1 MWGTQDLSAVLPE
14 GASGLLA
21 QLRAALSLTQNTRLL
36 QLDTALPSG
45 TLIPE
50 RCSVHEA
57 LHAEQ
62 PFLAELDCVSTH
74 SGIPLTSLMGT
85 GATLQLRLQDGGW
98 RAWHGHVAR
107 AAHLG
112 SDGGLTRYR
121 LQLRD
126 FTHWASLRRDTRIFQ
141 DQTAADI
148 VQSVLMAHPQAQL
161 RLDVSH
167 PGPVRAITTQ
177 YRETDWAFAQRL
189 MASEGWSWRID
200 HDPHNTDSP
209 SGTTSLLTPSRHTLV
224 VFDAQAP
231 RPELGTLRF
240 SRPGMRGATPDGFAQ
255 DTLTAWAPA
264 RQVGTNAIT
273 LGAWDERQLSG
284 VSGSSALPDA
294 QRPPGVPMLERY
306 VGVGER
312 QFADGRVAD
321 AQHGAP
327 DLANARA
334 QAWLDA
340 LLLAQQTV
348 EGQGAVRALSVGA
361 TFTLAE
367 HFTSGALDGSTFGS
381 NAFSV
386 IGITHEAANNLGV
399 RTAPL
404 ASATKVE
411 AGSYRNR
418 FQAAP
423 GHLRLVPAPL
433 AAPPSPGL
441 QTAVVMAQLSG
452 GGVGSD
458 AGRTAIHSDRDGR
471 IRIQFPWQRGAPDDT
486 PLAGGLAAPAS
497 PNGQTTG
504 HAPGDARGG
513 TWVRVL
519 QDQAGPD
526 WGAVFTPRPGTE
538 VLVDFIDGDID
549 RPIVIG
555 QLHNGP
561 HTLPWPAG
569 AGSQANHPGTLSG
582 WHHPLLDE
590 AGGQS
595 GANQWLI
602 DDSQGQ
608 LRMRLL
614 SYSAS
619 HGHSELSLGHLV
631 QHSARHDAQGSQA
644 RRGHWLGE
652 GFYGHTEGWA
662 VVRAGQ
668 GMLLS
673 TSARAAQGSS
683 VASTQMDASEAVA
696 QLRASR
702 QLGQALGDSA
712 RQQGALG
719 LDSHGD
725 GHGDNGPA
733 WMAHTAAM
741 APAASGKLPATLN
754 GQDARKAQAG
764 SRTLA
769 DPVEAFARAQLHL
782 DTPSSA
788 ALVSAEH
795 LSMFSGQDTSLSTQG
810 DAHLTAAHTLSAVSG
825 QTTSLYTHAG
835 GIHAIAANATL
846 SLRAH
851 TDAQQLWADQDITV
865 QSTTDEVR
873 VFAQDS
879 ITLTAGQSQ
888 ITLQG
893 GDITFTCPGSFTV
906 KGASHEW
913 GGGANASSSL
923 LALPSGT
930 HQIEAVSTPLER
942 VYGQAVSVEEVPAEW
957 LPNPISRQV
966 KGYLQSQSVAEAP
979 MSRGQVSS
987 ETMLLDRPADLQLWL
1002 LSSAAWHVSED
1013 VLQPLEDS
1021 SVHQEDRG
1029 EDDNDQ

>member
-21 QLRAALSLTQNTRLL
+21 QLRGALSLTQNTRLL
-36 QLDTALPSG
+36 QLDTALPTG

-50 RCSVHEA
+50 RCTVHEA

-85 GATLQLRLQDGGW
+85 AATLQLRLHDGDW

-107 AAHLG
+107 AMHLG

-141 DQTAADI
+141 DQTSADI
-148 VQSVLMAHPQAQL
+148 VQAVLMAHPQAKL
-161 RLDVSH
+161 RLELSQ
-167 PGPVRAITTQ
+167 PGPVRAIATQ

-189 MASEGWSWRID
+189 MAGEGWSWRIE
-200 HDPHNTDSP
+200 HDPHSADSTVGTP
-209 SGTTSLLTPSRHTLV
+209 SVLTPARHTLV
-224 VFDAQAP
+224 IFDAQAQ
-231 RPELGTLRF
+231 RPDLGALRF
-240 SRPGMRGATPDGFAQ
+240 SRPGMHGATPDGFAQ
-255 DTLTAWAPA
+255 DTLTAWAPV

-284 VSGSSALPDA
+284 VTGSSALPDA

-306 VGVGER
+306 IGVGER

-327 DLANARA
+327 ELANARA

-340 LLLAQQTV
+340 QLLEQHMA

-361 TFTLAE
+361 TFTLSE
-367 HFTSGALDGSTFGS
+367 HFTSDAFGS

-411 AGSYRNR
+411 AGSYRNS

-458 AGRTAIHSDRDGR
+458 AGSTAIHSDRDGR
-471 IRIQFPWQRGAPDDT
+471 IRIQFPWQRGTPDDS
-486 PLAGGLAAPAS
+486 PLTGGLAAPAS
-497 PNGQTTG
+497 PNGHTTG
-504 HAPGDARGG
+504 HAPGDARSG

-582 WHHPLLDE
+582 WHHPLLDDQ
-590 AGGQS
+590 GGTS

-673 TSARAAQGSS
+673 TSARTAQGSS
-683 VASTQMDASEAVA
+683 AASTQMDASEAVA

-725 GHGDNGPA
+725 SHGDNGPA

-741 APAASGKLPATLN
+741 DPAASGKLPATLN
-754 GQDARKAQAG
+754 GQNARKAQAG

-795 LSMFSGQDTSLSTQG
+795 LSLFSGQDTSLSTQG

-851 TDAQQLWADQDITV
+851 TDAQQLWADRDISV

-873 VFAQDS
+873 ISAQDS

-888 ITLQG
+888 IQLKG

-906 KGASHEW
+906 KGATHEW
-913 GGGANASSSL
+913 GGGGVGGVYSSL
-923 LALPSGT
+923 ELPAGLAQATGPTS
-930 HQIEAVSTPLER
+930 AFSTSKPEQYSQRLVVLDPVTGDPMVAKYTLLKDKTVIQKGKTDSEGSSLRHVDKLDGELE
-942 VYGQAVSVEEVPAEW
+942 VLIGGSAPWSVEYHSGLDR
-957 LPNPISRQV
+957 LPLAY
-966 KGYLQSQSVAEAP
+966 GDEDYLQLRAQAHE
-979 MSRGQVSS
+979 
-987 ETMLLDRPADLQLWL
+987 
-1002 LSSAAWHVSED
+1002 
-1013 VLQPLEDS
+1013 
-1021 SVHQEDRG
+1021 
-1029 EDDNDQ
+1029 

>member
-50 RCSVHEA
+50 RCTVHEA
-57 LHAEQ
+57 LHAEH

-74 SGIPLTSLMGT
+74 SGIPLSSLMGT
-85 GATLQLRLQDGGW
+85 ATTLQLQLHDGRW
-98 RAWHGHVAR
+98 RAWHGHIAR

-141 DQTAADI
+141 DQTTADI
-148 VQSVLMAHPQAQL
+148 VQAVLMAHPQARL
-161 RLDVSH
+161 RLDVSQ

-200 HDPHNTDSP
+200 HDPHEGEGHGE
-209 SGTTSLLTPSRHTLV
+209 GTLLAPARHTLV
-224 VFDAQAP
+224 IFDAQAT
-231 RPELGTLRF
+231 RPDLGTLRF
-240 SRPGMRGATPDGFAQ
+240 SRPGMRGATPDGLAQ

-273 LGAWDERQLSG
+273 LGAWDERQLNG
-284 VSGSSALPDA
+284 VTGSSALPDP
-294 QRPPGVPMLERY
+294 QRPPGVPVLERY

-312 QFADGRVAD
+312 QFADGRVTD

-327 DLANARA
+327 ELANARA

-340 LLLAQQTV
+340 LLLEQHMA

-361 TFTLAE
+361 TFTLSE
-367 HFTSGALDGSTFGS
+367 HFTSNPFGTDTSSTH
-381 NAFSV
+381 AFSV

-404 ASATKVE
+404 ASATTVE
-411 AGSYRNR
+411 AGSYRNS
-418 FQAAP
+418 FQAVP
-423 GHLRLVPAPL
+423 GHLRLLPSPHP
-433 AAPPSPGL
+433 APPSPGL
-441 QTAVVMAQLSG
+441 QTAVVMAQPSSSETRPSG
-452 GGVGSD
+452 ND
-458 AGRTAIHSDRDGR
+458 ASSAAIHSDRDGR
-471 IRIQFPWQRGAPDDT
+471 IRIQFPWQRGTPDDS

-497 PNGQTTG
+497 PTGQTTG
-504 HAPGDARGG
+504 HAPGDARSG

-526 WGAVFTPRPGTE
+526 WGAVFTPRPSTE

-590 AGGQS
+590 QGGLS

-631 QHSARHDAQGSQA
+631 QHSARHDAQGSQT

-673 TSARAAQGSS
+673 TAARTAQGSS

-696 QLRASR
+696 QLRTSR
-702 QLGQALGDSA
+702 QLGQALSDSA

-719 LDSHGD
+719 LSSHHD
-725 GHGDNGPA
+725 GHGDSGQA
-733 WMAHTAAM
+733 WVAHTAAM
-741 APAASGKLPATLN
+741 DPTASGKLPATLN
-754 GQDARKAQAG
+754 GQDARQAQAG
-764 SRTLA
+764 SRTLQ
-769 DPVEAFARAQLHL
+769 DPVETFARAQLHL

-795 LSMFSGQDTSLSTQG
+795 LSLFSGQDTSLSTQG

-825 QTTSLYTHAG
+825 QTTSLYSHTG
-835 GIHAIAANATL
+835 GIQAIAANATL

-906 KGASHEW
+906 KGATHEW
-913 GGGANASSSL
+913 MGGGSQTAGLMHLPNQRLTEPANWIDISRTDAEGM
-923 LALPSGT
+923 PMVGQKYHIHFDDGVVISGVLS
-930 HQIEAVSTPLER
+930 AG
-942 VYGQAVSVEEVPAEW
+942 GQARHENVPKQAQRVEYEPREPVPERTWTGLDAMLNSAE
-957 LPNPISRQV
+957 
-966 KGYLQSQSVAEAP
+966 QSL
-979 MSRGQVSS
+979 G
-987 ETMLLDRPADLQLWL
+987 
-1002 LSSAAWHVSED
+1002 
-1013 VLQPLEDS
+1013 
-1021 SVHQEDRG
+1021 
-1029 EDDNDQ
+1029 

>member
-50 RCSVHEA
+50 RCTVHEA
-57 LHAEQ
+57 LHAEH

-85 GATLQLRLQDGGW
+85 AATLQLRLHDGGW

-126 FTHWASLRRDTRIFQ
+126 FTHWAGLRRDTRIFQ
-141 DQTAADI
+141 DQTSADI
-148 VQSVLMAHPQAQL
+148 VQAALMAHPQARL
-161 RLDVSH
+161 RLELSQ

-189 MASEGWSWRID
+189 MAGEGWSWRIE
-200 HDPHNTDSP
+200 HDPHSADSTGGTP
-209 SGTTSLLTPSRHTLV
+209 SVLTPARHTLV
-224 VFDAQAP
+224 IFDAQAQ
-231 RPELGTLRF
+231 RPDLGALRF
-240 SRPGMRGATPDGFAQ
+240 SRPGMHGATPDGFAQ

-264 RQVGTNAIT
+264 RQVGTNAVT

-284 VSGSSALPDA
+284 VTGSSALPDA

-306 VGVGER
+306 IGVGER

-348 EGQGAVRALSVGA
+348 EGQGAVRALNVGA

-367 HFTSGALDGSTFGS
+367 HFTSGSLDGSTFGS

-411 AGSYRNR
+411 AGSYRNS

-423 GHLRLVPAPL
+423 SHLRLVPAPL

-458 AGRTAIHSDRDGR
+458 AGSTAIHSDRDGR
-471 IRIQFPWQRGAPDDT
+471 IRIQFPWQRGTPDDS

-497 PNGQTTG
+497 PNGQATG
-504 HAPGDARGG
+504 HAPGDARSG

-582 WHHPLLDE
+582 WHHPLLDDQ
-590 AGGQS
+590 ADQT

-619 HGHSELSLGHLV
+619 QGHSELSLGHLV

-673 TSARAAQGSS
+673 TAARTAQGSS

-696 QLRASR
+696 QLRASQ

-719 LDSHGD
+719 LASHGD
-725 GHGDNGPA
+725 SGQA
-733 WMAHTAAM
+733 WAAHTAAM
-741 APAASGKLPATLN
+741 DPTASGKLPATLN

-795 LSMFSGQDTSLSTQG
+795 LSFFSGQDTSLSTQG

-888 ITLQG
+888 IVLKG

-906 KGASHEW
+906 KGSCHEW
-913 GGGANASSSL
+913 GGGGSEGAAIQP
-923 LALPSGT
+923 LPDSRIKLFDE
-930 HQIEAVSTPLER
+930 QIRAVSQQSGQPIAGQPYEVKMPDGAILQGVTDAHGRTERIATATPENIQLTWR
-942 VYGQAVSVEEVPAEW
+942 QTSVDEFPDVPADE
-957 LPNPISRQV
+957 
-966 KGYLQSQSVAEAP
+966 GC
-979 MSRGQVSS
+979 
-987 ETMLLDRPADLQLWL
+987 
-1002 LSSAAWHVSED
+1002 
-1013 VLQPLEDS
+1013 
-1021 SVHQEDRG
+1021 
-1029 EDDNDQ
+1029 

>member
-1 MWGTQDLSAVLPE
+1 
-14 GASGLLA
+14 
-21 QLRAALSLTQNTRLL
+21 
-36 QLDTALPSG
+36 
-45 TLIPE
+45 
-50 RCSVHEA
+50 
-57 LHAEQ
+57 
-62 PFLAELDCVSTH
+62 
-74 SGIPLTSLMGT
+74 
-85 GATLQLRLQDGGW
+85 
-98 RAWHGHVAR
+98 
-107 AAHLG
+107 
-112 SDGGLTRYR
+112 
-121 LQLRD
+121 
-126 FTHWASLRRDTRIFQ
+126 
-141 DQTAADI
+141 
-148 VQSVLMAHPQAQL
+148 
-161 RLDVSH
+161 
-167 PGPVRAITTQ
+167 
-177 YRETDWAFAQRL
+177 
-189 MASEGWSWRID
+189 
-200 HDPHNTDSP
+200 
-209 SGTTSLLTPSRHTLV
+209 
-224 VFDAQAP
+224 
-231 RPELGTLRF
+231 
-240 SRPGMRGATPDGFAQ
+240 
-255 DTLTAWAPA
+255 
-264 RQVGTNAIT
+264 
-273 LGAWDERQLSG
+273 
-284 VSGSSALPDA
+284 
-294 QRPPGVPMLERY
+294 
-306 VGVGER
+306 
-312 QFADGRVAD
+312 
-321 AQHGAP
+321 
-327 DLANARA
+327 
-334 QAWLDA
+334 
-340 LLLAQQTV
+340 
-348 EGQGAVRALSVGA
+348 
-361 TFTLAE
+361 
-367 HFTSGALDGSTFGS
+367 
-381 NAFSV
+381 
-386 IGITHEAANNLGV
+386 
-399 RTAPL
+399 
-404 ASATKVE
+404 
-411 AGSYRNR
+411 
-418 FQAAP
+418 
-423 GHLRLVPAPL
+423 
-433 AAPPSPGL
+433 
-441 QTAVVMAQLSG
+441 
-452 GGVGSD
+452 
-458 AGRTAIHSDRDGR
+458 
-471 IRIQFPWQRGAPDDT
+471 
-486 PLAGGLAAPAS
+486 
-497 PNGQTTG
+497 
-504 HAPGDARGG
+504 
-513 TWVRVL
+513 
-519 QDQAGPD
+519 
-526 WGAVFTPRPGTE
+526 
-538 VLVDFIDGDID
+538 
-549 RPIVIG
+549 
-555 QLHNGP
+555 
-561 HTLPWPAG
+561 
-569 AGSQANHPGTLSG
+569 
-582 WHHPLLDE
+582 
-590 AGGQS
+590 
-595 GANQWLI
+595 
-602 DDSQGQ
+602 
-608 LRMRLL
+608 
-614 SYSAS
+614 
-619 HGHSELSLGHLV
+619 
-631 QHSARHDAQGSQA
+631 
-644 RRGHWLGE
+644 
-652 GFYGHTEGWA
+652 
-662 VVRAGQ
+662 
-668 GMLLS
+668 MLLS